1 MATLARLILRIKR
14 SLALCCHQAY
24 GLDMSDLS
32 QTPKKTPMATR
43 DHMRALLRLGVP
55 LIGGHVAQFA
65 IGLTDTIMLGR
76 YSVDA
81 LAAVVLGSTFF
92 FVLFILGSGFA
103 IAVMPLVAEA
113 DAEDNEVALRR
124 ITRMGLWLSTMFGAL
139 VLPLFFLSGQLLLL
153 LRQEPDVAALAQS
166 YLRIAGLGLMPAL
179 LVMVLKSYLAAL
191 EHTRVVF
198 WVTVAAVPVNALVNY
213 GLIFGNWGLPE
224 MGVRGAAVASII
236 VQFVTLFG
244 VIFYAVH
251 KLPHHALFSRIWRP
265 DWDVFARVFKLG
277 LPIGLTNLAE
287 VGLFSA
293 SSVMMGW
300 LGKIPLAAHG
310 IALQLASLAFML
322 HLGLSNA
329 ATVRVGNAMGRKDAD
344 HMARGALVA
353 VLVSFVVSCV
363 TVMVFLLFPQQL
375 LGLFIDSQEPQR
387 LEILAIGVSLLY
399 VAALFQVVDGAQ
411 VMALGLLRGVQ
422 DTRGPMVI
430 AAISYWLLGV
440 TCAYLLGFKLD
451 LGGVGVWLGLVL
463 GLTAAAILLLFRFFY
478 TDLARLRNR
487 FSGD

>member
-1 MATLARLILRIKR
+1 
-14 SLALCCHQAY
+14 
-24 GLDMSDLS
+24 
-32 QTPKKTPMATR
+32 
-43 DHMRALLRLGVP
+43 
-55 LIGGHVAQFA
+55 
-65 IGLTDTIMLGR
+65 
-76 YSVDA
+76 
-81 LAAVVLGSTFF
+81 
-92 FVLFILGSGFA
+92 
-103 IAVMPLVAEA
+103 
-113 DAEDNEVALRR
+113 
-124 ITRMGLWLSTMFGAL
+124 
-139 VLPLFFLSGQLLLL
+139 
-153 LRQEPDVAALAQS
+153 
-166 YLRIAGLGLMPAL
+166 
-179 LVMVLKSYLAAL
+179 
-191 EHTRVVF
+191 
-198 WVTVAAVPVNALVNY
+198 VPVNALVNY
-213 GLIFGNWGLPE
+213 GLIFGNMGLPE
-224 MGVRGAAVASII
+224 MGVRGAAIASII
-236 VQFVTLFG
+236 VQFVTLVG

-251 KLPHHALFSRIWRP
+251 KLPQHALFARILRP
-265 DWDVFARVFKLG
+265 DWDVFAQVFKLG

-353 VLVSFVVSCV
+353 VLMSLVVSCV
-363 TVMVFLLFPQQL
+363 TVALFLLFPQQL
-375 LGLFIDSQEPQR
+375 LGMFIDPQEPQR
-387 LEILAIGVSLLY
+387 VAILATGVSLLY

-440 TCAYLLGFKLD
+440 TCAYLLGFKLE

-463 GLTAAAILLLFRFFY
+463 GLTAAAILLLYRFFH
-478 TDLARLRNR
+478 TDLNRLRDR
-487 FSGD
+487 FSAR